1 MKINNEIVKNILIMT
16 AISFAIII
24 VVSLSLGFY
33 TRHNEEV
40 TIPNIRGMKVDK
52 AIDKLSTS
60 DLQYEI
66 VDSVYRNDIDHGVV
80 IETSPKEG
88 ANVKVGR
95 KIYITINSFA
105 PMHRKI
111 PRIEN
116 MSSRQA
122 IAQLNS
128 LKFYNIKVK
137 EVVGDFDNLCIRIET
152 QDGKIVPTG
161 KDLSVDTPLV
171 LVVSKIPSDES
182 YYQTQG
188 EEEKKVD
195 DEWL

>member
-1 MKINNEIVKNILIMT
+1 MT

-95 KIYITINSFA
+95 KIYIIINSFA